1 MAKPSFSICGYRRSE
16 DSHKLLYSLCLPAD
30 PNDLPF
36 KTLSGLLSDHFE
48 PKKSYFAAR
57 YLFYQ
62 ARKSNDESVA
72 QWGARLR
79 DLASRCKFGSELDIV
94 IRDIFMVGMG
104 PGKIQDRLLEEDAS
118 KSNVTL
124 AKLMEVATNR
134 ETTANASKQ
143 WAAKGSPVT
152 VNFTKPTQSK
162 AKRSYQPTPQGR
174 GEVNTYNASDKR
186 KCQVCGRTNHTSSA
200 CKFKSYSCNTCG
212 TVGHLAPMCKS
223 KVKPNQGGRNKT
235 QNKFMSEKVDTDSD
249 SCVQLGDSFFSI
261 KENSND
267 NVKINP
273 FKITLTVEG
282 KPITFEI
289 DTGSLYSIISM
300 KTFDSYFGTK
310 TLVDNDIAL
319 TDYVGNKMTPAG
331 KVQLA
336 VTNNNESRS
345 FWAYVI
351 PNGGP
356 PLIGRNDIVSLGI
369 ENIYSCNFNAETI
382 DSILGK
388 YKQLFEPGTR
398 HF

>member
-1 MAKPSFSICGYRRSE
+1 
-16 DSHKLLYSLCLPAD
+16 
-30 PNDLPF
+30 
-36 KTLSGLLSDHFE
+36 
-48 PKKSYFAAR
+48 
-57 YLFYQ
+57 
-62 ARKSNDESVA
+62 
-72 QWGARLR
+72 
-79 DLASRCKFGSELDIV
+79 
-94 IRDIFMVGMG
+94 
-104 PGKIQDRLLEEDAS
+104 
-118 KSNVTL
+118 
-124 AKLMEVATNR
+124 
-134 ETTANASKQ
+134 
-143 WAAKGSPVT
+143 
-152 VNFTKPTQSK
+152 
-162 AKRSYQPTPQGR
+162 
-174 GEVNTYNASDKR
+174 
-186 KCQVCGRTNHTSSA
+186 
-200 CKFKSYSCNTCG
+200 
-212 TVGHLAPMCKS
+212 MCKS

-267 NVKINP
+267 NVKVNP
-273 FKITLTVEG
+273 FKITLIVEG
-282 KPITFEI
+282 KPMTFEI

-300 KTFDSYFGTK
+300 NTFDSYFRTK

-382 DSILGK
+382 DSILGN
-388 YKQLFEPGTR
+388 YKQLFEPGLGTFNAR
-398 HF
+398 LCGDYKITINPV